1 MLRSRARAGLRDAP
15 PPALLS
21 NDTPMRRILHV
32 DMDAFFVA
40 VELLR
45 RPDLRGLPVIVGGH
59 GNPRERGVVS
69 TASYEARKYGVLS
82 AMPLRMA
89 LRLCPQAVFLP
100 VDLALYERASRR
112 VKRELRRFS
121 RALEDVG
128 LDEAFIDIS
137 DVPGEPGDIGRAIK
151 ERIKAAT
158 GLTCS
163 IGIGP
168 NKLLAK
174 LATDLGKPDG
184 LTVLTEADIPTRV
197 WPLDVEKLLGVGPK
211 TAAQLRR
218 LGVTTIGAL
227 AMLPVS
233 TAVAYLG
240 EAHGRYLHQA
250 AHGRDDSPIITR
262 WQPRSFSRQVTFQRD
277 TADRRR
283 ILRALRELCRSAV
296 LEAQERHFLAGTAG
310 VAIRFADFETVRRQ
324 MKMAPPTDDAEAIE
338 TALRRCLARVP
349 LLRKVRLVG
358 VRLGALI
365 HRRHRRSP
373 ISTSRSTRRPARSA
387 SRGDVDGDEDIGRAC
402 ERADERPALADPAW
416 SERRAASRRGQ
427 ECRR

>member
-1 MLRSRARAGLRDAP
+1 
-15 PPALLS
+15 
-21 NDTPMRRILHV
+21 MRRILHV

-45 RPDLRGLPVIVGGH
+45 RPDLRGLPVIVGGR
-59 GNPRERGVVS
+59 GDPRERGVVS
-69 TASYEARKYGVLS
+69 TASYEARRYGVHS
-82 AMPLRMA
+82 AMPLRTA

-100 VDLALYERASRR
+100 VDIARYERASRR

-137 DVPGEPGDIGRAIK
+137 DLPGEPEDIGRAIK
-151 ERIKAAT
+151 ERIKAVT

-197 WPLDVEKLLGVGPK
+197 WPLAVERLLGVGPK

-218 LGVTTIGAL
+218 LSVTTIGAL

-250 AHGRDDSPIITR
+250 AHGIDDSPIITR

-283 ILRALRELCRSAV
+283 ILRTLRELCRSAV
-296 LEAQERHFLAGTAG
+296 LEAQERHYLAGTAG
-310 VAIRFADFETVRRQ
+310 VAIRFADFETIRRQ
-324 MKMAPPTDDAEAIE
+324 MKLAPPTGDAKAIE
-338 TALRRCLARVP
+338 AAVYRCLARVP
-349 LLRKVRLVG
+349 LRKKVRLVG
-358 VRLGALI
+358 VRLGALM
-365 HRRHRRSP
+365 HRRRRRSP
-373 ISTSRSTRRPARSA
+373 IYTGRSTPQPARSTSRR
-387 SRGDVDGDEDIGRAC
+387 DVNGDEDIGRAR
-402 ERADERPALADPAW
+402 ERADERPAVADPAW
-416 SERRAASRRGQ
+416 SERCAASRRGQ